1 MMTLGGHQDAV
12 TCLMFDS
19 TRVVSGSLDHNLKFW
34 DIHTGDCLNTID
46 WKKAEGHTDVVR
58 CLQADSWRVVSAAD
72 DKTIKVRLLI
82 IVLENFI
89 IAKCISFVFECTC
102 LTSKNN
108 L

>member
-1 MMTLGGHQDAV
+1 MMTLRGHQDAV

-19 TRVVSGSLDHNLKFW
+19 TRIVSGSLDHNLKFW

-72 DKTIKVRLLI
+72 DKTIKVSTYKV
-82 IVLENFI
+82 VLD
-89 IAKCISFVFECTC
+89 SFYIPYKKSF
-102 LTSKNN
+102 LP
-108 L
+108 